1 MFETTSAR
9 AEASMDLDL
18 VGAELLARHN
28 SAAMERMID
37 RRVQEQLKVL
47 KTELREE
54 LARGDGAAAPRRASR
69 RESNA
74 GRLSLSGRIM
84 GTGNTIG
91 GADDA
96 RDCLFDKASES
107 YYFRVQTMVLF
118 NEPSPRLALHV
129 VVVVVAMMLQL
140 FALSTVWQTIW
151 FPVDVARWGVDD
163 QAELEYFPSGLPRP
177 TNYAKLLEFY
187 NDTNL

>member
-1 MFETTSAR
+1 MLTNRCR
-9 AEASMDLDL
+9 AA
-18 VGAELLARHN
+18 
-28 SAAMERMID
+28 
-37 RRVQEQLKVL
+37 L

-151 FPVDVARWGVDD
+151 FPFDVARWGVDD
-163 QAELEYFPSGLPRP
+163 QAMLECIFHTHLHTHFLTSLSYFSPHSPQNSLPHPSFTIQHHNPIYH
-177 TNYAKLLEFY
+177 T
-187 NDTNL
+187 